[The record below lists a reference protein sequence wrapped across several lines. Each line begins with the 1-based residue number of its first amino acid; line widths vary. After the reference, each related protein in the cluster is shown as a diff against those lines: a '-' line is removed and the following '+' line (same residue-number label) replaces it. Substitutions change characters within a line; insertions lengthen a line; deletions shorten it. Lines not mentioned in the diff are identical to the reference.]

1 MPILRPISLFERFW
15 RKITFNNSPMCD
27 AYDPSDS
34 MYDGVDKNSGLPKL
48 KKDAIKIVDSFSKTS
63 KTK

>member
-1 MPILRPISLFERFW
+1 
-15 RKITFNNSPMCD
+15 MCD